1 MNSDEEEASFN
12 HPKGLSKDEEFSTDR
27 LTQSWNGF
35 INNPTQSDEQIH
47 ELQARHFEKKI
58 KPFSEN
64 SMRNKH
70 SKMSKAAD
78 KKLLKMPKTF
88 PGVKIIEV
96 PGKIEELQTTA
107 RVETENQYEAKIT
120 LDDIEKVLSP
130 RRERNSAVK
139 SRREEKL
146 PRIKVTKAKPKIS
159 NEDKSG
165 NINPQGASHAFN
177 CVRMLTELNEVYS
190 FRSTGVVSDGTSEEN
205 LLPLRAVHEARRHSA
220 FTPRERPH
228 YPRCRSLP
236 NLSARE
242 LPKRFFVKLD
252 PLRASATPVN
262 LSSWNET
269 SRRCR
274 VLSENFDKLD
284 QLGIEPSEKERKALI
299 GQWIR
304 ETSQLDCRDSH
315 VTTEV
320 EI

>member
-1 MNSDEEEASFN
+1 MNFEEKEAGFSYTEKLGFDED
-12 HPKGLSKDEEFSTDR
+12 LSTDR

-35 INNPTQSDEQIH
+35 TNTDSRNSH
-47 ELQARHFEKKI
+47 ELQARSFDKKSNA
-58 KPFSEN
+58 FSKN
-64 SMRNKH
+64 SMRNQH
-70 SKMSKAAD
+70 SKSFEAAER
-78 KKLLKMPKTF
+78 KLLKMPKTF
-88 PGVKIIEV
+88 PGVKITEV
-96 PGKIEELQTTA
+96 AEKSEEPQPPPEK
-107 RVETENQYEAKIT
+107 VETESRYEAKMT
-120 LDDIEKVLSP
+120 LDDIEKVLNSG
-130 RRERNSAVK
+130 RGRNSGVK

-146 PRIKVTKAKPKIS
+146 PRLKVTKAKPEVS
-159 NEDKSG
+159 NEGKSG

-177 CVRMLTELNEVYS
+177 CARMLTELNEVCS
-190 FRSTGVVSDGTSEEN
+190 LKTTGVAGDQKSDEN
-205 LLPLRAVHEARRHSA
+205 LLPLRRVHEARRNSA

-228 YPRCRSLP
+228 HHRCRSLP
-236 NLSARE
+236 NLSTHE

-304 ETSQLDCRDSH
+304 ETSQLDFRDSH